1 MSCWSLLDVAETGD
15 ASCLWSL
22 WKDGVD
28 VEDTEDTGWTP
39 LMVASKNGHLS
50 IVDFLLGEGAEVD
63 KKEWGDGDGK
73 TALAFAAMN
82 GHLEVVQALVSHEAD
97 VNKADKDGKTPT
109 WLAARNGHAEVAEWL
124 QEMGGSKES
133 NAPTRLMHHCAS
145 ERANADTA
153 EDLVE
158 ECENDVNARDSRGR
172 TALMYLCAG
181 PKEIDVDTLKLL
193 AKYGADVNAQDNK
206 GQTPLM
212 LAAMKGDIKA
222 VELLLSFG
230 ADMNI
235 TDKTKRTAIE
245 YASERGHR
253 RVRELIL
260 TSSNFQL
267 QSVISDVEAPK
278 WHIPATEI
286 GEYVSQSDIGGDFMG
301 IWLDSA
307 VVIKIYVPSTE
318 PFGEQVGRWF
328 ALRHPNIQKLYG
340 AVCEGYGLFVCE
352 HMTTGSLKAY
362 GDRKW
367 SEWDASSV
375 ASVYRH
381 IYEAAL
387 GLQYL
392 HEREIVHGDVRLEN
406 ILIGSNG
413 FAKLANI
420 SSSKSVGRENQQKS
434 SDIVTLTL
442 CMQHIDFSVP
452 PHGLDSQF
460 RAEWRHL
467 SRDMRCGGLT
477 ISEVVPRIKILIEML
492 TPKTNQSVSRDRV
505 LNTLSD
511 LRDVVD
517 EINDER
523 FKDIFEHLAVVCQE
537 YIVPEN
543 HEDTI
548 IVLQDVQYAIE
559 ERFSLSKS
567 STSQNSCSW
576 VVNSPLG
583 FFYKQMQ
590 QVLDVLRAPIK
601 IRRELEQLWPEDIS
615 IHHAEEIDPA
625 EVVESIPEWFIG
637 PNELENEV
645 PFASGGFSEV
655 SRAQWLNTD
664 VVVKRITM
672 SSSNNEKRRN
682 LFLNEVALWFG
693 LNHSYVMKL
702 FGGCHVGKKPFFVCE
717 EAENGS
723 LIKYLEKL
731 QGTTGSMGGVWLKL
745 YEASLGLEYL
755 HARGIIH
762 RDLKCD
768 NILVDTDDRAK
779 LTDFGLG
786 SFASAE
792 DRGDVSDAAHWVVPE
807 CLDGKQATFA
817 SDIFSFGMCIIQA
830 VTGKRPWGNL
840 DNMLVERRVQNG
852 ELPQKPPAF
861 SNSEWELVL
870 SMCKLKP
877 SERLNILVVVQR
889 LKEFA
894 SVPEA
899 ASI

>member
-253 RVRELIL
+253 R
-260 TSSNFQL
+260 
-267 QSVISDVEAPK
+267 
-278 WHIPATEI
+278 
-286 GEYVSQSDIGGDFMG
+286 
-301 IWLDSA
+301 
-307 VVIKIYVPSTE
+307 
-318 PFGEQVGRWF
+318 
-328 ALRHPNIQKLYG
+328 
-340 AVCEGYGLFVCE
+340 
-352 HMTTGSLKAY
+352 
-362 GDRKW
+362 
-367 SEWDASSV
+367 
-375 ASVYRH
+375 
-381 IYEAAL
+381 
-387 GLQYL
+387 
-392 HEREIVHGDVRLEN
+392 
-406 ILIGSNG
+406 
-413 FAKLANI
+413 
-420 SSSKSVGRENQQKS
+420 
-434 SDIVTLTL
+434 
-442 CMQHIDFSVP
+442 
-452 PHGLDSQF
+452 
-460 RAEWRHL
+460 
-467 SRDMRCGGLT
+467 
-477 ISEVVPRIKILIEML
+477 
-492 TPKTNQSVSRDRV
+492 
-505 LNTLSD
+505 
-511 LRDVVD
+511 
-517 EINDER
+517 
-523 FKDIFEHLAVVCQE
+523 
-537 YIVPEN
+537 
-543 HEDTI
+543 
-548 IVLQDVQYAIE
+548 DVQYAIE

-645 PFASGGFSEV
+645 PFASGG
-655 SRAQWLNTD
+655 
-664 VVVKRITM
+664 
-672 SSSNNEKRRN
+672 
-682 LFLNEVALWFG
+682 
-693 LNHSYVMKL
+693 
-702 FGGCHVGKKPFFVCE
+702 
-717 EAENGS
+717 
-723 LIKYLEKL
+723 
-731 QGTTGSMGGVWLKL
+731 
-745 YEASLGLEYL
+745 
-755 HARGIIH
+755 
-762 RDLKCD
+762 
-768 NILVDTDDRAK
+768 
-779 LTDFGLG
+779 
-786 SFASAE
+786 
-792 DRGDVSDAAHWVVPE
+792 
-807 CLDGKQATFA
+807 
-817 SDIFSFGMCIIQA
+817 
-830 VTGKRPWGNL
+830 
-840 DNMLVERRVQNG
+840 VQ
-852 ELPQKPPAF
+852 
-861 SNSEWELVL
+861 
-870 SMCKLKP
+870 
-877 SERLNILVVVQR
+877 
-889 LKEFA
+889 
-894 SVPEA
+894 
-899 ASI
+899 